1 MERVRRV
8 TCAAREGRVRPEK
21 LEDWCGLGWPV
32 PLRAWPLP
40 RWALIP
46 ALTRMPGAALIW
58 VLVLALI
65 WVLGAALI
73 WVLVLVLM
81 WVPSLR

>member
-8 TCAAREGRVRPEK
+8 TCAAGEGRVRPEK

-40 RWALIP
+40 RWALTP
-46 ALTRMPGAALIW
+46 ALTRMPGPALIW
-58 VLVLALI
+58 VLVLALTR
-65 WVLGAALI
+65 A
-73 WVLVLVLM
+73 LVLALM

>member
-1 MERVRRV
+1 
-8 TCAAREGRVRPEK
+8 
-21 LEDWCGLGWPV
+21 
-32 PLRAWPLP
+32 LRAWPLP
-40 RWALIP
+40 RR
-46 ALTRMPGAALIW
+46 ALTP
-58 VLVLALI
+58 ALI